1 VKRGS
6 FVSENSSK
14 TFEEILEILKIVFLK
29 WNARNVWK
37 KREREK
43 GCFIEGSRRIEKK
56 YSQK

>member
-43 GCFIEGSRRIEKK
+43 VVIQKDPEG
-56 YSQK
+56 

>member
-43 GCFIEGSRRIEKK
+43 GCFTEGSRRIKKK